1 MKDNA
6 HICLNILFKSAVFG
20 IVGLEGVFSTIALD
34 EKVVLEYIQ
43 NQGKYDQY

>member
-6 HICLNILFKSAVFG
+6 HICLNILFKSAVLS

-43 NQGKYDQY
+43 NQEKYDQY